1 MLVCLT
7 TQSDILIMPDPSG
20 GMPFTPCDIFEFT
33 FACNVNDTTCRK
45 ENPPFYLPKGSGVV
59 LRGNQVASLEAPSAS
74 VAMLVEPTTTLSIA
88 KDAPDQPKVTVTATS
103 LATAGGSF
111 TAADVAGAAVGVG
124 APLIV
129 ALVCMGL
136 VILRQRRNL
145 KEAKDALVERERM
158 DRDAYMRFEPKYM
171 QPAPNFVSPVSAT
184 TTAHQQYGRFQEMD
198 NNHISEMNNDGML
211 SEMEA
216 RSNDGSK
223 PSVNTSEM

>member
-1 MLVCLT
+1 VLVRLKT
-7 TQSDILIMPDPSG
+7 LNDILIIPDPSG

-33 FACNVNDTTCRK
+33 FACNVNDTTCRD

-59 LRGNQVASLEAPSAS
+59 LRGNQVASLEGPSAS
-74 VAMLVEPTTTLSIA
+74 VAMLVEPTTTLTIA
-88 KDAPDQPKVTVTATS
+88 KDAPDQTKVTVTATS

-124 APLIV
+124 APLIM

-145 KEAKDALVERERM
+145 RGAKNALVEREKM
-158 DRDAYMRFEPKYM
+158 GGDAYMRFEPTYM
-171 QPAPNFVSPVSAT
+171 QPAPAFVSPVSAT
-184 TTAHQQYGRFQEMD
+184 TTTHQQYGRFQEMD
-198 NNHISEMNNDGML
+198 NNHIIEMNNDGML

-216 RSNDGSK
+216 RSHDSSK
-223 PSVNTSEM
+223 PFANTSDL